1 VTVVDAATSNAQD
14 RGGRGGVVLA
24 GLRVLAVVLA
34 FVLAAGE
41 TLRSW
46 GAGRPWFSVA
56 DDYFMAALLV
66 VAAVLAAKREGPALL
81 CGGFGFASGM
91 LYGSFFGHVEA
102 LSRHEVDPGN
112 IPQSCLT
119 EVIGVLF
126 VSALVGFGL
135 SVRDAVRRR

>member
-1 VTVVDAATSNAQD
+1 MLAT
-14 RGGRGGVVLA
+14 
-24 GLRVLAVVLA
+24 LRVLAVVLA

-56 DDYFMAALLV
+56 DDYFMAVLLV
-66 VAAVLAAKREGPALL
+66 VAAVRDGPALL

-135 SVRDAVRRR
+135 SVREAVRRS

>member
-1 VTVVDAATSNAQD
+1 
-14 RGGRGGVVLA
+14 VLA

-81 CGGFGFASGM
+81 CGGFGFASGC
-91 LYGSFFGHVEA
+91 STA
-102 LSRHEVDPGN
+102 RSSDTSRRCRGTR
-112 IPQSCLT
+112 ST
-119 EVIGVLF
+119 RATF
-126 VSALVGFGL
+126 RSRA
-135 SVRDAVRRR
+135 